1 MCDLFGL
8 SCNEED
14 RATKSLPKFANE
26 FANPNSTYEHPNLD
40 GWGIAY
46 FDNNVAFVEKA
57 SEHNTQKGESSFAA
71 AENKKFFDAVDE
83 ARSTNIIAHVRRTSG
98 ASVCEL
104 NCHPFKYRYHERDW
118 IFAHNGYVTNDFER
132 HSSARGD
139 TDSETIFQK
148 MMGYVDEHMR
158 SDSIRGLYPAMKKAV
173 RQILDDFPGIKLN
186 FLMSDGNMYYVFS
199 HYYRQP
205 PCNAHRPKPM
215 YIQRNKKG
223 YGNAILLSTQNFGD
237 GNWEKIPEDTLLV
250 LNCGEVIVRS
260 DPI

>member
-14 RATKSLPKFANE
+14 RATKSLPIFQKKFGTHE
-26 FANPNSTYEHPNLD
+26 TNPH

-46 FDNNVAFVEKA
+46 FDNNGVIVKKA
-57 SEHNTQKGESSFAA
+57 SDGSEFAA
-71 AENKKFFDAVDE
+71 AENKEFRKTVDK
-83 ARSTNIIAHVRRTSG
+83 ARSKNIIAHLRHKSG
-98 ASVCEL
+98 ETDVCEL
-104 NCHPFKYRYHERDW
+104 NCHPFEYHYHGRDW
-118 IFAHNGYVTNDFER
+118 IFAHNGFVSNDFDR
-132 HSSARGD
+132 HPDAKGT

-158 SDSIRGLYPAMKKAV
+158 SGSIRGLYPAMKKAV

-186 FLMSDGNMYYVFS
+186 FLMSDGNMHYAFS
-199 HYYRQP
+199 HYSG
-205 PCNAHRPKPM
+205 KPM
-215 YIQRNKKG
+215 YIQRNMKG
-223 YGNAILLSTQNFGD
+223 YGNAVLLSTQAFGG
-237 GNWEKIPEDTLLV
+237 GNWEEIPVDRLLV

>member
-1 MCDLFGL
+1 MRSLIMCDLFGL

-14 RATKSLPKFANE
+14 RATKSLPKFANQ
-26 FANPNSTYEHPNLD
+26 FGTYDTNCD
-40 GWGIAY
+40 GWGVAY

-57 SEHNTQKGESSFAA
+57 SERNTQKGESSFAA

-83 ARSTNIIAHVRRTSG
+83 ARSTNIIAHVRTASG
-98 ASVCEL
+98 ATDVCEL

-118 IFAHNGYVTNDFER
+118 IFAHNGYVTSDFER

-158 SDSIRGLYPAMKKAV
+158 SGSIRGLYPAMKKAV

-186 FLMSDGNMYYVFS
+186 FLMSDGNMHYAFS
-199 HYYRQP
+199 HYSG
-205 PCNAHRPKPM
+205 KPM
-215 YIQRNKKG
+215 YIQRNMKG
-223 YGNAILLSTQNFGD
+223 YGNAVLLSTQAFGG
-237 GNWEKIPEDTLLV
+237 GNWEEIPVDRLLV
-250 LNCGEVIVRS
+250 LNCGEVIVCS
-260 DPI
+260 DRI

>member
-1 MCDLFGL
+1 MFGL

-57 SEHNTQKGESSFAA
+57 SERNTRKGESSFAA

-83 ARSTNIIAHVRRTSG
+83 ARSTNIIAHVRN
-98 ASVCEL
+98 ASPGTGVCGL
-104 NCHPFKYRYHERDW
+104 NCHPFPYHYHGRDW
-118 IFAHNGYVTNDFER
+118 IFAHNGYTPNGFDR
-132 HSSARGD
+132 HPDAKGT
-139 TDSETIFQK
+139 TDSETIFLY
-148 MMGYVDEHMR
+148 MMKYVDEHMR
-158 SDSIRGLYPAMKKAV
+158 SGSIRGLYPAMKKAV

-186 FLMSDGNMYYVFS
+186 FLMSDGNMHYAFS
-199 HYYRQP
+199 HYSG
-205 PCNAHRPKPM
+205 KPM

-223 YGNAILLSTQNFGD
+223 YGNAILLSTQDFGGGD
-237 GNWEKIPEDTLLV
+237 WEKIPRDRLLV
-250 LNCGEVIVRS
+250 LNCGEIIVFS
-260 DPI
+260 K

>member
-1 MCDLFGL
+1 MFGL

-57 SEHNTQKGESSFAA
+57 SELNTRKGESSFAA

-118 IFAHNGYVTNDFER
+118 IFAHNGYVTSDFER
-132 HSSARGD
+132 HSGARGD

-158 SDSIRGLYPAMKKAV
+158 SGSIRGLYPAMKKAV

-186 FLMSDGNMYYVFS
+186 FLMSDGNMHYAFS
-199 HYYRQP
+199 HYSG
-205 PCNAHRPKPM
+205 KPM
-215 YIQRNKKG
+215 YIQRNMKG
-223 YGNAILLSTQNFGD
+223 YGNAVLLSTQAFGD
-237 GNWEKIPEDTLLV
+237 GNWEEIPVDRLLV
-250 LNCGEVIVRS
+250 LNCGEVIVCS
-260 DPI
+260 DRI

>member
-57 SEHNTQKGESSFAA
+57 SEYNTRKGESSFAA

-118 IFAHNGYVTNDFER
+118 IFAHNGYVTNGFER
-132 HSSARGD
+132 HSSASGD

-148 MMGYVDEHMR
+148 MMGYVDEYMR
-158 SDSIRGLYPAMKKAV
+158 RGRIHGLYPAMKKAI
-173 RQILDDFPGIKLN
+173 RQILNDYPGIKLN
-186 FLMSDGNMYYVFS
+186 FLMSDGNMHYAFS
-199 HYYRQP
+199 HYD
-205 PCNAHRPKPM
+205 HKPM
-215 YIQRNKKG
+215 YIQRNIKG
-223 YGNAILLSTQNFGD
+223 YGNAILLSTQDFGD
-237 GNWEKIPEDTLLV
+237 GNWEKIPVDSLLV
-250 LNCGEVIVRS
+250 LNCGEIIVCS
-260 DPI
+260 ENLILKS